1 MTNILA
7 MRSDPAYT
15 AAVDE
20 VTAKYDADILVCCCN
35 LFSPSDVRILAE
47 IRKRKQKRKNLLII
61 LTTPGGLAD
70 SAYRIGRGIQHHYK
84 TLDPQPDQRGK
95 FYLFIPRWCKSAGT
109 LLALGAD
116 GLVMSQMA
124 ELGPIDA
131 QLRKEDEVRDWTSG
145 LTAIE
150 ALTTLQEKAASLF
163 LKQFKEMRFARETRF
178 STRMAT
184 DIAARITTGLLDPI
198 YAQIDPMRLGEIER
212 FVRIAVEYGDR
223 LATDNVRD
231 GTVVR
236 LVVGY
241 PSHGFII
248 DQREAKDLFRRVEE
262 PSEALERI
270 GTVAHAEALKSG
282 VMSDETTEPLISFQ
296 NQEIGYAKKKAG
308 LAGRRDGSRARGS
321 RKTKAKRKVG
331 PSAGTANTTAVVVRG
346 NGAQKAP

>member
-1 MTNILA
+1 VAESVDAADSKSVVSNDVPVRVGPGAPSNQNPYRAAVFQSFCGQYASCQQPSEWARIDVLPQIRSREWPRKATCYRKLRVQSSFSAQRMARGMTNILA
-7 MRSDPAYT
+7 MRSDPAYA

-20 VTAKYDADILVCCCN
+20 VTEKYDADILVCCCN
-35 LFSPSDVRILAE
+35 LFSPSDVRILSA
-47 IRKRKQKRKNLLII
+47 IRNRKQKRKNLLVI

-131 QLRKEDEVRDWTSG
+131 QLRKEDEVGDWTSG

-198 YAQIDPMRLGEIER
+198 YAQIDPMRLGSEPNQAFEFHANSDSR
-212 FVRIAVEYGDR
+212 SETSELGSWQ
-223 LATDNVRD
+223 T
-231 GTVVR
+231 
-236 LVVGY
+236 
-241 PSHGFII
+241 GF
-248 DQREAKDLFRRVEE
+248 
-262 PSEALERI
+262 
-270 GTVAHAEALKSG
+270 G
-282 VMSDETTEPLISFQ
+282 
-296 NQEIGYAKKKAG
+296 
-308 LAGRRDGSRARGS
+308 
-321 RKTKAKRKVG
+321 
-331 PSAGTANTTAVVVRG
+331 
-346 NGAQKAP
+346 